1 MNPDDKPAAGDLDE
15 QLRSALREEDA
26 ELLERLDSD
35 PGIFET
41 VRHGFRGSTA
51 WWVWVTSIVQLVAFG
66 FAIWTGVHFFGAESV
81 DDRVTWGVG
90 LLLTWSMV
98 GMLKMMVWS
107 HVERGMLRREIKRVE
122 LQVATL
128 SHRLNERP

>member
-1 MNPDDKPAAGDLDE
+1 M
-15 QLRSALREEDA
+15 R
-26 ELLERLDSD
+26 
-35 PGIFET
+35 
-41 VRHGFRGSTA
+41 
-51 WWVWVTSIVQLVAFG
+51 
-66 FAIWTGVHFFGAESV
+66 FFGAETV
-81 DDRVTWGVG
+81 DDRVSWGVG

-128 SHRLNERP
+128 SQRLHERP